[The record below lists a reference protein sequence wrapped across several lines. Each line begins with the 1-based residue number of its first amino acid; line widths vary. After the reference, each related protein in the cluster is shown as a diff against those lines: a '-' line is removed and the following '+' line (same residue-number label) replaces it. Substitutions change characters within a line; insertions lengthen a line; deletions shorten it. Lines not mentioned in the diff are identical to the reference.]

1 MYVDEYEVIKRM
13 WREIAE
19 GGLDD
24 VMMVMWQQ
32 KLHVE
37 QVVVLMILVDVE
49 C

>member
-24 VMMVMWQQ
+24 VMVMWQQ